1 MPRSPKGYDYPLA
14 RSLLAHPMAPFSPGA
29 CTALSSHRSI
39 CSAYSQSHE
48 ELAVVEQF
56 FADREEGIFVEMG
69 ALDGVALSNTL
80 ALERSNLSWGGVLI
94 EANPAMCSL
103 LRMQR
108 ARRATTLCAGVS
120 PNFSTVLFER
130 GRYTATFAASDVV
143 SEARSSQASG
153 LNPSLVQRRG
163 APVAVPSAPLGFLL
177 RSVGI
182 AFVDFFSLDVEGSE
196 ARVLA
201 TMDWS
206 IPVRV
211 WCIEWDSAVAPAST
225 NRSIEAIMTRNG
237 YERTAWAHEADA
249 ARALRQ
255 NQLWVRRGPW
265 EPAKYRWRPWTQ

>member
-1 MPRSPKGYDYPLA
+1 MPRPNKGYDYPVA
-14 RSLLAHPMAPFSPGA
+14 RSLLAHPMAPFSPGT
-29 CTALSSHRSI
+29 CTALSAHKSI
-39 CSAYSQSHE
+39 CSAYAQSHE

-56 FADREEGIFVEMG
+56 FTDRAEGVFVEMG

-94 EANPAMCSL
+94 EANPAMCPL
-103 LRMQR
+103 LRMHR

-130 GRYTATFAASDVV
+130 GRYTATFAASDAVA
-143 SEARSSQASG
+143 EARASLAPG

-211 WCIEWDSAVAPAST
+211 WCIEWDATVAPASV
-225 NRSIEAIMTRNG
+225 NRSIHTIMTRNG
-237 YERTAWAHEADA
+237 YERTAWAHEEVA
-249 ARALRQ
+249 ARTLRH
-255 NQLWVRRGPW
+255 NQLWVRQGPW
-265 EPAKYRWRPWTQ
+265 EPERYRWRPWAN